1 MPKETNKFFSF
12 LKKRVN
18 LPSFQEIFCVIKNAG
33 QKEKIVFFAFF
44 IVFLISGIVLLCQIN
59 NEISVITPGRGGN
72 ITEGILGTP
81 RFINPLL
88 AISDADRD
96 MTALIYSG
104 LMRPD
109 TKGGLIPDLAE
120 KYEVSENGLE
130 YTFVLKHDLV
140 WQDEEPITA
149 DDIIFTIQQ
158 AKDPVLKSPKRA
170 SWEGISV
177 EKIDEMTVKFILE
190 KPYTPFLEN
199 TTLGILPKHLWED
212 ASSELMTFSELNINP
227 IGSGPFKI
235 DSINKDSSGIIKAYY
250 LVSNKKFAMGQPFIK
265 KLALRFYPSEEK
277 LIEAYQKESI
287 DNISAVSPQTIETIK
302 RNNGKLEVFYLPR
315 VFGIFFNQNNS
326 EIFTQNEV
334 RQALNLAVDKKKI
347 INEVL
352 KGFGAEID
360 SPIPPG
366 VFGAKEYGG
375 DIFSAEKAR
384 ELLSK
389 NGWKLN
395 EETGIL
401 EKTIKKNTLKLEFSL
416 ATSNVPELKQA
427 AELIKSMWENIGAR
441 VEIKIFEIG
450 DLNQNVIRPRKYDAI
465 LFGEIV
471 GRDPDPFVFWHS
483 SQRND
488 PGLNIALYANINAD
502 KLLEKA
508 RTISEEEERKE
519 IYFRFQE
526 EIEKDTPGVF
536 LYSPYF
542 IYLVPESL
550 KGVREM
556 ESITTSSERFSQIHK
571 WYIKTDKIWKIFAK
585 TEN

>member
-1 MPKETNKFFSF
+1 MPEETNKFFSF
-12 LKKRVN
+12 LKRRVN
-18 LPSFQEIFCVIKNAG
+18 LPSFQEIFHIVKNVG
-33 QKEKIVFFAFF
+33 RKEKIVFFVFF
-44 IVFLISGIVLLCQIN
+44 ITFLISAVILLYQIN
-59 NEISVITPGRGGN
+59 NKISVAVPDAGGS

-96 MTALIYSG
+96 MAALIYSG

-109 TKGGLIPDLAE
+109 TKGGLMLDLAE

-130 YTFVLKHDLV
+130 YTFVLKPDLV
-140 WQDEEPITA
+140 WHDEEPVTA

-158 AKDPVLKSPKRA
+158 AKDPALKSPKRA

-177 EKIDEMTVKFILE
+177 EKIDSRTIKFILE

-199 TTLGILPKHLWED
+199 TTLGILPEHLWKD

-227 IGSGPFKI
+227 VGSGPFKI
-235 DSINKDSSGIIKAYY
+235 DSVDKYSSGIIKAYY
-250 LVSNKKFAMGQPFIK
+250 LVSNKKFALGRPYIK
-265 KLALRFYPSEEK
+265 KLTLQFFPSEEK
-277 LIEAYQKESI
+277 LAAAYQKGGI
-287 DNISAVSPQTIETIK
+287 DNISAVSPQTLETIK
-302 RNNGKLEVFYLPR
+302 RNGSKLEVFYLPR

-366 VFGAKEYGG
+366 IFGAKEYGG
-375 DIFSAEKAR
+375 DIFSSEKAR
-384 ELLSK
+384 GLLSK

-395 EETGIL
+395 KETGIL

-416 ATSNVPELKQA
+416 ATSNVPELKQTT
-427 AELIKSMWENIGAR
+427 ELIKSMWENIGAR

-450 DLNQNVIRPRKYDAI
+450 DLNQNVIRPRKYDSI

-508 RTISEEEERKE
+508 RTISEENERKE
-519 IYFRFQE
+519 IYLQFQE
-526 EIEKDTPGVF
+526 EIEKDTPAVF

-550 KGVREM
+550 KGVREL

-571 WYIKTDKIWKIFAK
+571 WYIKTDKVWKIFAK
-585 TEN
+585 D

>member
-1 MPKETNKFFSF
+1 M
-12 LKKRVN
+12 KKRVN
-18 LPSFQEIFCVIKNAG
+18 LPSFQEIFYIVKNTG
-33 QKEKIVFFAFF
+33 RKEKIVFF
-44 IVFLISGIVLLCQIN
+44 VFSAIFLLSTIVLIYQIN
-59 NEISVITPGRGGN
+59 NQISTVVPDVGGN

-96 MTALIYSG
+96 MVALIYSG

-109 TKGGLIPDLAE
+109 TKGGLILDLAE
-120 KYEVSENGLE
+120 KYEVSEDGLE
-130 YTFVLKHDLV
+130 YTFVLRQNIV
-140 WQDEEPITA
+140 WHDEEPITT

-158 AKDPVLKSPKRA
+158 AKDPILKSPKRA

-177 EKIDEMTVKFILE
+177 EKIDDRTIKFFLE

-199 TTLGILPKHLWED
+199 TTLGILPKHLWKD

-235 DSINKDSSGIIKAYY
+235 NSVDKDSSGIIKAYY
-250 LVSNKKFAMGQPFIK
+250 LISNKKFALGQPYIK
-265 KLALRFYPSEEK
+265 KFTLRFYPSEEK
-277 LIEAYQKESI
+277 LIEAYQKVGVG
-287 DNISAVSPQTIETIK
+287 NISAVSPQTLEKIK
-302 RNNGKLEVFYLPR
+302 RKDGKLEVFYLPR

-347 INEVL
+347 INDVL
-352 KGFGAEID
+352 RGFGAEID

-366 VFGAKEYGG
+366 VFGAKEYSG

-508 RTISEEEERKE
+508 RTISNESERKE
-519 IYFRFQE
+519 IYLQFQE
-526 EIEKDTPGVF
+526 EIEKDTPAVF

-550 KGVREM
+550 NGVREL

-571 WYIKTDKIWKIFAK
+571 WYTKTDKVWKIFAK